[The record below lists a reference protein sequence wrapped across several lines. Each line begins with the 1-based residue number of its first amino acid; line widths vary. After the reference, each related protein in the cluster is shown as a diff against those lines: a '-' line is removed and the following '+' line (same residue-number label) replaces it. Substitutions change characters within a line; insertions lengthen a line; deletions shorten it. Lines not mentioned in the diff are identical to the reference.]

1 MQIVPFPAYY
11 QSVYTNFD
19 ISSFSL
25 INCSPIT
32 CILLC
37 IKLLYASE
45 KPCDYAVKAARLR
58 RKDETITS

>member
-25 INCSPIT
+25 IS
-32 CILLC
+32 CIAIRRLLETKRAC
-37 IKLLYASE
+37 IVIVVVGKVMTYQEAL
-45 KPCDYAVKAARLR
+45 
-58 RKDETITS
+58 